1 MVALWLIG
9 GQICDMGTRAA
20 DMRLVMGLRGPH
32 QCSQLTPVHAH
43 FQHFCL
49 LHLHALCVT
58 VGDRYLLC
66 VTVGTWYLPALGREK
81 QAKVQGPRELDGKLR
96 GEVLRNSRM
105 NRTWKASATVW
116 LRIS

>member
-32 QCSQLTPVHAH
+32 QCSQLTPVRAH

-66 VTVGTWYLPALGREK
+66 ETVGTWYLPALGREK

-116 LRIS
+116 